1 MDAVAAGLIVMVLRS
16 YVTWF
21 RLRAKR
27 LGGVVALA
35 LGFLSCAAF
44 ISALRWLLLM
54 ASGDGLLD
62 EGRH

>member
-1 MDAVAAGLIVMVLRS
+1 VDVQLPQ
-16 YVTWF
+16 F

-35 LGFLSCAAF
+35 LGFLSCGAF